1 MSEHI
6 NEGAIKVIEIIGIS
20 SKSFDDAIL
29 QAVNKA
35 SKSVKG
41 ITGFEVLKHMASV
54 KDGKITQYKVNL
66 KLAFPVI
73 WKIKGVKMSLQVKY
87 SPVLALAQELKLQA
101 LNVKEEAGKLNLSG
115 TVNTPYEKNKI
126 WDKIKEVGGEGQ
138 TEVSADIKVLNTEYF
153 HLHTVESG
161 VSLSKISKHY
171 YKDANKYMQIFNANK
186 DQLTNPDMIKVGQ
199 KIKIP
204 NP

>member
-1 MSEHI
+1 
-6 NEGAIKVIEIIGIS
+6 
-20 SKSFDDAIL
+20 
-29 QAVNKA
+29 
-35 SKSVKG
+35 
-41 ITGFEVLKHMASV
+41 
-54 KDGKITQYKVNL
+54 
-66 KLAFPVI
+66 
-73 WKIKGVKMSLQVKY
+73 MSLQVKY

-161 VSLSKISKHY
+161 ESLSKISKHY
-171 YKDANKYMQIFNANK
+171 YKDANK
-186 DQLTNPDMIKVGQ
+186 
-199 KIKIP
+199 
-204 NP
+204 